1 MKIANLLSTLNPG
14 PARGAA
20 VALLALA
27 MGAAAC
33 GGGTPTSSLGPS
45 ASPSPSAGQ
54 GRGTVAGT
62 VASFNG
68 TTLVLN
74 ERSGGTVTITTS
86 ASTVVMKTQGASVS
100 DILPNDRVVVTGPAG
115 VAGSVTATAIVLANP
130 AAPGSGTGGGGFGRP
145 GGGRFRRGRTPR
157 PTPTAG
163 ARRGIAGTVSFIQG
177 STLTVKTA
185 SGSSVQVATTPSTT
199 VVQTV
204 GAALSDIT
212 TGEVCRVS
220 GTKNADG
227 SYNAIRIVISA
238 AGSAPAQLG

>member
-1 MKIANLLSTLNPG
+1 VKIATMPTTAVKPRPG
-14 PARGAA
+14 RGAVAMLLA
-20 VALLALA
+20 VAL
-27 MGAAAC
+27 GAAAC
-33 GGGTPTSSLGPS
+33 GGGTTTSSLGPS

-54 GRGTVAGT
+54 ARGTVAGT
-62 VASFNG
+62 VTSFDG
-68 TTLVLN
+68 TTLVLS
-74 ERSGGTVTITTS
+74 ERSGGTVTVTTS
-86 ASTVVMKTQGASVS
+86 ASTVVMKVQAASVS

-130 AAPGSGTGGGGFGRP
+130 SSSSTGGGGFGRP
-145 GGGRFRRGRTPR
+145 GGRGRRATR
-157 PTPTAG
+157 PTPSAG

-185 SGSSVQVATTPSTT
+185 SGSSVQVVTTPTTT
-199 VVQTV
+199 VSQTL

-227 SYNAIRIVISA
+227 SYNAVRIVIGA
-238 AGSAPAQLG
+238 VGSVPAQLG